1 MASTN
6 HQTVHVT
13 DAQAETEDFP
23 AHQSDFH
30 HCAPVFEQLAGWGE
44 ELSGTALPVA
54 GAEYV
59 AFVARALGVPVR
71 LVGTGASR
79 DAVLALQP

>member
-1 MASTN
+1 VRYKLPDGT
-6 HQTVHVT
+6 H
-13 DAQAETEDFP
+13 TEDFP

-30 HCAPVFEQLAGWGE
+30 HCAPVFETLAGWQE
-44 ELSGTALPVA
+44 ELTGPSLPA
-54 GAEYV
+54 AAAEYV
-59 AFVARALGVPVR
+59 SFVGGALGLPVT